1 MTLSKGAFNRAS
13 GSSSSSLSLQISV
26 IDISDKLKY
35 YLQPYSI
42 KCFADAYL
50 NPTTTTTIT
59 VSNQK
64 CTSIKTLDLSA
75 YENLN
80 TLVIGSNSFTSVQTL
95 LLNPQLRNLSVGD
108 SSFTALTSFNFNGLA
123 RLTSLSVGKHS
134 FKRFS
139 LSLWDLSYLQVLSI
153 GDDSFSSGGSFSV
166 SNLPSLN
173 RITIGS
179 NCFQYSNLVLKD
191 LAALQFVN
199 IGANSF
205 LNCEVA
211 TFESSF
217 DWV

>member
-1 MTLSKGAFNRAS
+1 MDAFNLAS
-13 GSSSSSLSLQISV
+13 GSSISSLSLQISV

-50 NPTTTTTIT
+50 NPTNTTIT

-80 TLVIGSNSFTSVQTL
+80 TLIIGSNSFTSVQTL
-95 LLNPQLRNLSVGD
+95 LLNSQLRSLSVDD
-108 SSFTALTSFNFNGLA
+108 SSFTALTGFNFNGLA
-123 RLTSLSVGKHS
+123 RLNSLSVGKHS
-134 FKRFS
+134 FKRLS
-139 LSLWDLSYLQVLSI
+139 LSLQGLSYLQVLSI

-173 RITIGS
+173 KITIGS
-179 NCFQYSNLVLKD
+179 YCFQSSNLVLKD

-217 DWV
+217 DWI

>member
-1 MTLSKGAFNRAS
+1 MTLSKGTFNLAS

-80 TLVIGSNSFTSVQTL
+80 TLIIGSNSFTSVQTL
-95 LLNPQLRNLSVGD
+95 LLNSQLRSLSVGD
-108 SSFTALTSFNFNGLA
+108 SSFTALTGFNFNGLA
-123 RLTSLSVGKHS
+123 RLNSLSVGKHS
-134 FKRFS
+134 FKRLS
-139 LSLWDLSYLQVLSI
+139 LSLQGLSYLQVLSI

-173 RITIGS
+173 NITIGS
-179 NCFQYSNLVLKD
+179 YCFQSSNLVLKD

-217 DWV
+217 DWI